1 MWKYDGF
8 IPKLSIILVI
18 ISYYDYTSF
27 CIKYKWV
34 IFEDNYNEFKQFL
47 SKYSLKIG
55 AEDKKM
61 ARNKE

>member
-1 MWKYDGF
+1 MWRYDCF

-18 ISYYDYTSF
+18 IGYYDYASF

-34 IFEDNYNEFKQFL
+34 NFEDNYNEFKQFP
-47 SKYSLKIG
+47 SKYYLKID

-61 ARNKE
+61 ERNEK